1 MTHKKDIIDMAILGL
16 KQGGFDHAEIFRS
29 LLEKIYDSGF
39 NEGYKSV
46 LNSFGKQL
54 DKTSGCKICGIGSD
68 GKAYGYVCIREDC
81 PTRVSC

>member
-16 KQGGFDHAEIFRS
+16 KQGGLEYAEVYRPF
-29 LLEKIYDSGF
+29 LERIYDSGF
-39 NEGYKSV
+39 NEGNKSV
-46 LNSFGKQL
+46 INPYTIKPGKK
-54 DKTSGCKICGIGSD
+54 DGCKICGIGSD